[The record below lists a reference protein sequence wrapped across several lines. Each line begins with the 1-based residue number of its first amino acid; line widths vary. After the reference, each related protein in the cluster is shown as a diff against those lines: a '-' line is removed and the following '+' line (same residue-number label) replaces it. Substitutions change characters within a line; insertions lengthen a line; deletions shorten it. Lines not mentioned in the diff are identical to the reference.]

1 MTVSSIW
8 QNKKNP
14 LFLIGAVLLA
24 LLLWQG
30 VAAAVGFEVL
40 LPTPLAVLG
49 RLFVLLGQGS
59 FYASLWV
66 SFSRIAL
73 GFFSALFT
81 GVLLG
86 FLAARFTPVRI
97 LLFPYMVTIRSVP
110 VASFVVIALIWLSSR
125 MLSVFISFLIVLPIV
140 YNNMLAGFH
149 SVDRGLSEMARVY
162 RVPLFRRLR
171 VLYGAA
177 LEPYLLSACATGAG
191 LAFKSGVAAE
201 IIGIPAGSVGEK
213 LYDAKLYLDTVDLLA
228 WTLAIVLLSVLF
240 EKLFLFLLKRV
251 LKALKRP

>member
-1 MTVSSIW
+1 MTLSTIW

-14 LFLIGAVLLA
+14 ILRFGAVLFA

-30 VAAAVGFEVL
+30 VAVAVGFEVL

-49 RLFVLLGQGS
+49 RFFALLRQGP
-59 FYASLWV
+59 FYLSLWV

-73 GFFSALFT
+73 GFFLALFA
-81 GVLLG
+81 GILLG
-86 FLAARFTPVRI
+86 ALAARFSAIRI

-125 MLSVFISFLIVLPIV
+125 SLSVFISFLIVLPIV
-140 YNNMLAGFH
+140 YNNLLAGFH
-149 SVDRGLSEMARVY
+149 SVDKGLAEMARVY
-162 RVPLFRRLR
+162 RVPFFRRIR

-177 LEPYLLSACATGAG
+177 LEPYLLSACGTGVG

-213 LYDAKLYLDTVDLLA
+213 LYDAKLYLDTVDLFA

-240 EKLFLFLLKRV
+240 EKLFLLAMKRGLALLRR
-251 LKALKRP
+251 L